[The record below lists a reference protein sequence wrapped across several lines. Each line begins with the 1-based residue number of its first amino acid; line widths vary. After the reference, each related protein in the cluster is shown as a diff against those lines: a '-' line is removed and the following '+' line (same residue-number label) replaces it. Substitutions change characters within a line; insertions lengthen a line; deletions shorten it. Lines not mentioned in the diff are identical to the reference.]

1 MSRVLADASAYAVV
15 RARRRELERLDVRL
29 PDFALALESL

>member
-1 MSRVLADASAYAVV
+1 V
-15 RARRRELERLDVRL
+15 RARRRELERLDLRV